1 MTSLRKHPVLLV
13 LALAGFAVWCAGSI
27 KLPVTWKNPNY
38 TGGSFQNILVLALNG
53 RAEGRADFE
62 DALVEAISRPR
73 EKATPSYQYLPRP
86 DATPIDMNDLKQ
98 LVQWQKFD
106 AVVVARLTKTSQ
118 QTVYV
123 PGQVY
128 TPFPYYGTFYGYCAA
143 IFPVVYSPGYLMN
156 EKKAQLEVNLYS
168 TAKLQG
174 ELVWTGITDLVEI
187 SSVKKAIKSVV
198 KTVTQNLEDEK
209 LIEPESK

>member
-1 MTSLRKHPVLLV
+1 MS
-13 LALAGFAVWCAGSI
+13 SI

-62 DALVEAISRPR
+62 DALVEAISRPGA
-73 EKATPSYQYLPRP
+73 KASPSYQYLPRP
-86 DATPIDMNDLKQ
+86 DATPIDMGDLKQ

-106 AVVVARLTKTSQ
+106 GVVVARLTKASQ

-128 TPFPYYGTFYGYCAA
+128 TPVPYYGTFYGYCAA
-143 IFPVVYSPGYLMN
+143 IFPVVYSPGYLQD
-156 EKKAQLEVNLYS
+156 ERKAQLEVNLYS
-168 TAKLQG
+168 TAKPQG
-174 ELVWTGITDLVEI
+174 ELVWTGITDLVEVN
-187 SSVKKAIKSVV
+187 SVKKAIKDVV
-198 KTVTQNLEDEK
+198 KTVTQNLEEQK
-209 LIEPESK
+209 LIEPQSK